1 MEELA
6 RSNDE
11 ICSWFTFGDDVAG
24 GSTYVPSAVE
34 NNKEQA
40 VDGFPFNFYSILG
53 DGLWQ

>member
-11 ICSWFTFGDDVAG
+11 ICYWVTFGDDVAG

-40 VDGFPFNFYSILG
+40 VDGFPFNFYSIL
-53 DGLWQ
+53 W